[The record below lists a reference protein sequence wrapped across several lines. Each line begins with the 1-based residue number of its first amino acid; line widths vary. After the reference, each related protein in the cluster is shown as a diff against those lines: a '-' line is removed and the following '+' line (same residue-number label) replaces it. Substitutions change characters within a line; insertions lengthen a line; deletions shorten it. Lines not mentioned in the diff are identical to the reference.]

1 MCHHESTHW
10 RHLANTVEPSICCG
24 NAALCQITLAT
35 YFIGFENLSFKL
47 LVCFKHCDNIYYM
60 LSVSLCR
67 KHDIRYHGVFA
78 ALLAFIMQWPILMCS
93 LIMCSLLLVLAV
105 MTYIKSRKIW
115 LMH

>member
-1 MCHHESTHW
+1 
-10 RHLANTVEPSICCG
+10 
-24 NAALCQITLAT
+24 
-35 YFIGFENLSFKL
+35 
-47 LVCFKHCDNIYYM
+47 M

-67 KHDIRYHGVFA
+67 KHDTRYHGVFA

-105 MTYIKSRKIW
+105 TTYIKSRKIW